1 MNDYAKTLKKPKKAV
16 EQLKSIKKACPTGA
30 IIIVVRPILMTWP
43 VHLIFPA
50 DLPFVVFLSED
61 AVYDL
66 LDEHFQ
72 MGVELLEIAT
82 KMIKER
88 WTHLY
93 FIFPRW
99 FADAKELL
107 RVP

>member
-1 MNDYAKTLKKPKKAV
+1 MAIAKENIERIQRMEGYLNDYAKTLEEPKAV
-16 EQLKSIKKACPTGA
+16 DQTKRASRKLYPTA
-30 IIIVVRPILMTWP
+30 DYYSSQAYFDDLD
-43 VHLIFPA
+43 LSNQADFPT
-50 DLPFVVFLSED
+50 DLPCGVLSED

-88 WTHLY
+88 
-93 FIFPRW
+93 
-99 FADAKELL
+99 
-107 RVP
+107 

>member
-1 MNDYAKTLKKPKKAV
+1 MAIEKEKIERIQRMEGYLNDYAKTLEETKQAM
-16 EQLKSIKKACPTGA
+16 EQLKEHQESYIQLRNYYSSQVYFDDLELSHQAD
-30 IIIVVRPILMTWP
+30 
-43 VHLIFPA
+43 FPA
-50 DLPFVVFLSED
+50 DLPCGVLSED

-88 WTHLY
+88 
-93 FIFPRW
+93 
-99 FADAKELL
+99 
-107 RVP
+107 

>member
-1 MNDYAKTLKKPKKAV
+1 MAIEKEKIERIQKMEGYLNDYAKTLEETKKAV
-16 EQLKSIKKACPTGA
+16 DRLKEHQESYIQLRNYYSSQVYFDDLELSHQAD
-30 IIIVVRPILMTWP
+30 
-43 VHLIFPA
+43 FPA
-50 DLPFVVFLSED
+50 DLPCGVLSED

-88 WTHLY
+88 
-93 FIFPRW
+93 
-99 FADAKELL
+99 
-107 RVP
+107 

>member
-1 MNDYAKTLKKPKKAV
+1 MTIAKDKIERIQRMEDYLNDYAKTLEDTKKAV
-16 EQLKSIKKACPTGA
+16 DRLKEYQESYIQLRDYYSSQAYFDDLDLSNQA
-30 IIIVVRPILMTWP
+30 D
-43 VHLIFPA
+43 FPS
-50 DLPFVVFLSED
+50 DLPCGVLSED

-88 WTHLY
+88 
-93 FIFPRW
+93 
-99 FADAKELL
+99 
-107 RVP
+107 

>member
-1 MNDYAKTLKKPKKAV
+1 MAIEKGKIERIQRMESYLNDYAKTLEETKQAM
-16 EQLKSIKKACPTGA
+16 EQLKEHQESYIQLRDYYSSQVYFDDLELSHQAD
-30 IIIVVRPILMTWP
+30 
-43 VHLIFPA
+43 FPD
-50 DLPFVVFLSED
+50 DLPCGVLSED

-88 WTHLY
+88 
-93 FIFPRW
+93 
-99 FADAKELL
+99 
-107 RVP
+107 

>member
-1 MNDYAKTLKKPKKAV
+1 MAIEKEKIERIQRMEGYLIAYAKTLEDTKKAV
-16 EQLKSIKKACPTGA
+16 DRLKEHQESYIQLRDYYSSQVYFDDLELSNQAD
-30 IIIVVRPILMTWP
+30 
-43 VHLIFPA
+43 FPA
-50 DLPFVVFLSED
+50 DLPCGVLSED

-88 WTHLY
+88 
-93 FIFPRW
+93 
-99 FADAKELL
+99 
-107 RVP
+107 

>member
-1 MNDYAKTLKKPKKAV
+1 MTIAKDKIERIQRMEDYLNDYAKTLEDTKKAV
-16 EQLKSIKKACPTGA
+16 ARLKEYQESYIQLRDYYSSQAYFDDLDLSNQA
-30 IIIVVRPILMTWP
+30 D
-43 VHLIFPA
+43 FPS
-50 DLPFVVFLSED
+50 DLPCGVLSED

-88 WTHLY
+88 
-93 FIFPRW
+93 
-99 FADAKELL
+99 
-107 RVP
+107 

>member
-1 MNDYAKTLKKPKKAV
+1 MAIEKEKIERIQRMESYLNDYAKTLEETKQAM
-16 EQLKSIKKACPTGA
+16 EQLKEHQESYIQLRDYYSSQVYFDDLELSNQAD
-30 IIIVVRPILMTWP
+30 
-43 VHLIFPA
+43 FPA
-50 DLPFVVFLSED
+50 DLHCGVLSED

-88 WTHLY
+88 
-93 FIFPRW
+93 
-99 FADAKELL
+99 
-107 RVP
+107 

>member
-1 MNDYAKTLKKPKKAV
+1 MTIAKDKIERIQRMEDYLNDYAKTLEDTKKAV
-16 EQLKSIKKACPTGA
+16 DRLKEYQDSYIQLRDYYSSQAYFDDLDLSNQA
-30 IIIVVRPILMTWP
+30 D
-43 VHLIFPA
+43 FPS
-50 DLPFVVFLSED
+50 DLPCGVLSED

-88 WTHLY
+88 
-93 FIFPRW
+93 
-99 FADAKELL
+99 
-107 RVP
+107 

>member
-1 MNDYAKTLKKPKKAV
+1 MAIEKGKIERIQRMESYLNDYAKTLEETKQAM
-16 EQLKSIKKACPTGA
+16 EQLKEHQERYIQLRDYYSSQVYFDDLELSNQAD
-30 IIIVVRPILMTWP
+30 
-43 VHLIFPA
+43 FPA
-50 DLPFVVFLSED
+50 DLHCGVLSED

-88 WTHLY
+88 
-93 FIFPRW
+93 
-99 FADAKELL
+99 
-107 RVP
+107 

>member
-1 MNDYAKTLKKPKKAV
+1 MTIAKDKIERIQRMEDYLNDYAKTLEDTKKAV
-16 EQLKSIKKACPTGA
+16 ERLKEYQESYIQLRDYYSSQAYFDDLDLSNQA
-30 IIIVVRPILMTWP
+30 D
-43 VHLIFPA
+43 FPA
-50 DLPFVVFLSED
+50 DLPCGVLSED

-88 WTHLY
+88 
-93 FIFPRW
+93 
-99 FADAKELL
+99 
-107 RVP
+107 

>member
-1 MNDYAKTLKKPKKAV
+1 MAIEKEKIERIKRMEGYLNDYAETLEETKKAMDRLK
-16 EQLKSIKKACPTGA
+16 EHQESYIQLRDYYSSQVYFDDLELSNQAD
-30 IIIVVRPILMTWP
+30 
-43 VHLIFPA
+43 FPA
-50 DLPFVVFLSED
+50 DLPCGVLSED

-88 WTHLY
+88 
-93 FIFPRW
+93 
-99 FADAKELL
+99 
-107 RVP
+107 

>member
-1 MNDYAKTLKKPKKAV
+1 MAIEQAKIERIQRMESYVNDYAKTLEETKKAV
-16 EQLKSIKKACPTGA
+16 DRLKEHQESYIQLRDYYSSQVYFDDLELSHQAD
-30 IIIVVRPILMTWP
+30 
-43 VHLIFPA
+43 FPA
-50 DLPFVVFLSED
+50 DLPCGVLSED

-88 WTHLY
+88 
-93 FIFPRW
+93 
-99 FADAKELL
+99 
-107 RVP
+107 

>member
-1 MNDYAKTLKKPKKAV
+1 MAIEKGKIERIQRMESYLNDYAKTLEETKQAM
-16 EQLKSIKKACPTGA
+16 EQLKEHQESYIQLRDYYSSQAYFDD
-30 IIIVVRPILMTWP
+30 LD
-43 VHLIFPA
+43 LSNQDDFPK
-50 DLPFVVFLSED
+50 DLPCGVLSED

-88 WTHLY
+88 
-93 FIFPRW
+93 
-99 FADAKELL
+99 
-107 RVP
+107 

>member
-1 MNDYAKTLKKPKKAV
+1 MTIAKDKIERIQRMEDYLNDYAKTLEDTKKAV
-16 EQLKSIKKACPTGA
+16 DRLKEYQESYIQLRDYYSSQAYFDDLELSNQA
-30 IIIVVRPILMTWP
+30 D
-43 VHLIFPA
+43 FPA
-50 DLPFVVFLSED
+50 DLPCGVLSED

-88 WTHLY
+88 
-93 FIFPRW
+93 
-99 FADAKELL
+99 
-107 RVP
+107 

>member
-1 MNDYAKTLKKPKKAV
+1 MAIAKENIERIQRMEGYLNDYAKTLEGTKKAV
-16 EQLKSIKKACPTGA
+16 DRLKEHQESYIQLRDYYSSQAYFDDLDLSNQTD
-30 IIIVVRPILMTWP
+30 
-43 VHLIFPA
+43 FPA
-50 DLPFVVFLSED
+50 DLPCGVLSED

-88 WTHLY
+88 
-93 FIFPRW
+93 
-99 FADAKELL
+99 
-107 RVP
+107 

>member
-1 MNDYAKTLKKPKKAV
+1 MAIEKEKIERIQRMESYLNDYAKTLEETKQAMDRLK
-16 EQLKSIKKACPTGA
+16 EHQESYIQLRDYYSSQVYFDDLELSHQAD
-30 IIIVVRPILMTWP
+30 
-43 VHLIFPA
+43 FPA
-50 DLPFVVFLSED
+50 DLPCGVLSED

-88 WTHLY
+88 
-93 FIFPRW
+93 
-99 FADAKELL
+99 
-107 RVP
+107 

>member
-1 MNDYAKTLKKPKKAV
+1 MAIEKEKIERIQRMESYLNDYAKTLEETKQAM
-16 EQLKSIKKACPTGA
+16 EQLKEHQESYIQLRDYYSSQVYFDDLELSHQAD
-30 IIIVVRPILMTWP
+30 
-43 VHLIFPA
+43 FPA
-50 DLPFVVFLSED
+50 DLPCGVLSED

-88 WTHLY
+88 
-93 FIFPRW
+93 
-99 FADAKELL
+99 
-107 RVP
+107 

>member
-1 MNDYAKTLKKPKKAV
+1 MAIEKGKIERIQRMESYLNDYDKTLEETKQAM
-16 EQLKSIKKACPTGA
+16 EQLKEHQESYIQLRDYYSSQVYFDDLELSNQTD
-30 IIIVVRPILMTWP
+30 
-43 VHLIFPA
+43 FPA
-50 DLPFVVFLSED
+50 DLPCGVLSED

-88 WTHLY
+88 
-93 FIFPRW
+93 
-99 FADAKELL
+99 
-107 RVP
+107 